1 MGCPR
6 KLKGKDMTKKEM
18 AEDLTSKLEAMM
30 LMIVA
35 GRNKKA
41 EEFLADIRTILRDAI
56 EEDDE

>member
-1 MGCPR
+1 
-6 KLKGKDMTKKEM
+6 MTKKEM
-18 AEDLTSKLEAMM
+18 AETLTFKLEAMM

-56 EEDDE
+56 EEDENDC

>member
-1 MGCPR
+1 
-6 KLKGKDMTKKEM
+6 MTKKEM